1 MNYSGTFQLN
11 RPKRVRRQTVSGDMD
26 ESAEDDQKQREEME
40 EAYRKMLMELESD
53 DEEEEEGPVQV
64 EKERKPQREVKGADD
79 KRPLLNESLGGS
91 LGISLIE
98 RHSTPPPPSI
108 VVMEDKPD
116 VTITVDEPKQEQ
128 QNVLTDDRKNSL
140 PNGGRNS
147 PHGRTSPNGR
157 SSPNG
162 PTSPTSPNGRASPIN
177 GRTSPLK
184 NNRVE
189 PINEKQLPHEMH
201 TNKNNNIHSFL
212 TDNTQAFEKPHQTSN
227 GKVST
232 PDSGVDSLGS
242 EKRSSVKTISDSS
255 EKSRKSSHTNKVFVR
270 TFKQRASQE
279 NFALYGLLTPALVL
293 VPKIDGHDA
302 LTETFTELKGEDR
315 ELKLAAAHIDDAISG
330 RGKYGK
336 ARAFFKSKQ
345 GRWCFKMI
353 NNKYFKYLVLLMATV
368 HLILT
373 FFEPPSSMSTSPA
386 ILAITPLCILVYAAD
401 VGVHMG
407 FLSWPVFWSLDEN
420 RWIRRELVFTCMYII
435 DYVMLVTQT
444 FVDVRLAQPFRCLR
458 AAIILC
464 KLNNVQH
471 IWDVVMSIV
480 IKLGKVFVIII
491 VFIILFSAIGVHL
504 YTDTYHNIEQETSNC
519 TGNST
524 NVYVGAFDHVG
535 ITSLRLF
542 VLLSTENYPDLMIPA
557 YATSHWNF
565 LYFGIFLFVG
575 VFFLTA
581 IMLAIIVDS
590 YWSFAK
596 KHVKKERARER
607 AELAKAWNLLDP
619 LGQGS
624 LPKDDGRF
632 LKLLRILKPHHT
644 EEMNLQLIDY
654 LDHNDDG
661 QIDSLQ
667 WTIRLNEALSFEF
680 EEDKFYDMD
689 TNSSKY
695 VYAIQS
701 FSQKIVRS
709 SIYSKIVLVLILLHS
724 ILFCLKWHDMD
735 EMARMTIQILK
746 TTILSIF
753 AVEVL
758 LRIMSEGKNLMQ
770 VVEIL
775 DIILIIIGLASNIP
789 IYFIPPNYY
798 GLCNIISGIAVTF
811 RLGFNS
817 AQTKKVVIL
826 FSTKVFTVMFD
837 LIILVFIII
846 FFASVL
852 GWELFYGITPDT
864 SYDAGVYSYNCG
876 IGFDSFSCSLLMVF
890 QIVTTSNWHEIM
902 NAAMVATTQW
912 ACIYF
917 VGCFTTINLVV
928 MNLFVAIAIE
938 AFNKLGTE
946 KETEKETNQEKTDNQ
961 EESFAGSAMTFINN
975 LFESSRTEQE
985 KEKLSQRPTGSPR
998 MRRPSRVSVT
1008 STFGA
1013 FPGSPPN
1020 LLDVPQY
1027 PKIPVIQEEEEEQEE
1042 DLSGLSR
1049 EERKKRQMKKRREKR
1064 KNKVKTMIFVMTAF
1078 RATKDS
1084 ELNLNVGEEIEVVGK
1099 QDEWWEG
1106 RKDNEEQGWF
1116 PASHVKEIS
1125 RSQPP
1130 PVPTPFAQ
1138 RPHVTRKATQESI
1151 QSGSFSETDFFPL
1164 NTALNSTQ
1172 DRLMSTSGSTNS
1184 LDSTTKRPKL
1194 KLKNTSGG
1202 NWRKEILGDI
1212 TVMNPQELKELN
1224 KILKSQH
1231 TMNAKSHSLGGSLRR
1246 QAAISESIEEES
1258 EPASNIPPPPI
1269 ISVQHAPAI
1278 PQIIE
1283 EEEEPEE
1290 PDKDTLTVEKPEL
1303 PKELKKKKNKEQ
1315 TKNGEMP
1322 SWATKFLQSNNI
1334 KASMDLGSNEAQ
1346 SGSSD
1351 EKEKPAVAEDQV

>member
-1 MNYSGTFQLN
+1 MNYSGSFQLN
-11 RPKRVRRQTVSGDMD
+11 RRKTVKQRPVSREMEEGGED
-26 ESAEDDQKQREEME
+26 EHQQREEMA

-53 DEEEEEGPVQV
+53 DEEDKGSVPVKT
-64 EKERKPQREVKGADD
+64 EKDEVDSKPPKKVKGADD
-79 KRPLLNESLGGS
+79 KLPLLNESLSSS
-91 LGISLIE
+91 LGIALAD
-98 RHSTPPPPSI
+98 RHGTPPPPSI
-108 VVMEDKPD
+108 IVIEDNSD
-116 VTITVDEPKQEQ
+116 VKINVEPKQYEQ
-128 QNVLTDDRKNSL
+128 KVPTDERKNSI
-140 PNGGRNS
+140 PGGGGGG
-147 PHGRTSPNGR
+147 GRTSPNGR
-157 SSPNG
+157 
-162 PTSPTSPNGRASPIN
+162 
-177 GRTSPLK
+177 TSPLR

-189 PINEKQLPHEMH
+189 PINEKQTPHEIH
-201 TNKNNNIHSFL
+201 ANKNNNIHSLL
-212 TDNTQAFEKPHQTSN
+212 TDNTQAFEKSHRTSN

-255 EKSRKSSHTNKVFVR
+255 EKSRKSSRANQVFMR

-293 VPKIDGHDA
+293 VPKIDGNDA

-315 ELKLAAAHIDDAISG
+315 ELKLSAAHIDDAISG

-345 GRWCFKMI
+345 GRWCFKII
-353 NNKYFKYLVLLMATV
+353 NNRYSKYLVLFMATI

-386 ILAITPLCILVYAAD
+386 VFALTPLCILVYAAD

-420 RWIRRELVFTCMYII
+420 RWIRREFIFTCMYTI
-435 DYVMLVTQT
+435 DYLMLVTET
-444 FVDVRLAQPFRCLR
+444 LVGLRLAQPFRCLR

-480 IKLGKVFVIII
+480 IKLGKVFVIIF
-491 VFIILFSAIGVHL
+491 VFITLFSAIGVHL
-504 YTDTYHNIEQETSNC
+504 YTDTYHDIESEASNC

-557 YATSHWNF
+557 YRTSHWNF

-581 IMLAIIVDS
+581 IILAIIVDS

-680 EEDKFYDMD
+680 EEDRFYDMD
-689 TNSSKY
+689 TNSSKC

-701 FSQKIVRS
+701 FSQKIIRS
-709 SIYSKIVLVLILLHS
+709 SVYSKILLALILLHS
-724 ILFCLKWHDMD
+724 ILFCLRWHNMD
-735 EMARMTIQILK
+735 ETARITIQVLK
-746 TTILSIF
+746 TTILAIF

-775 DIILIIIGLASNIP
+775 DIILIVIGVTSNIP
-789 IYFIPPNYY
+789 IYFIPRTYF
-798 GLCNIISGIAVTF
+798 GLCNIISGLAVSF

-817 AQTKKVVIL
+817 AQAKKVVIL
-826 FSTKVFTVMFD
+826 FSTKVFPVMFD

-852 GWELFYGITPDT
+852 GWELFYGITADT
-864 SYDAGVYSYNCG
+864 SYDTGVYDYNCG
-876 IGFDSFSCSLLMVF
+876 IGFNSFSCSLLMVF

-902 NAAMVATTQW
+902 NAAMVATTDW

-917 VGCFTTINLVV
+917 VACFTTINLVV

-938 AFNKLGTE
+938 AFNKLGTD
-946 KETEKETNQEKTDNQ
+946 KETEKEESPEKNSNQ
-961 EESFAGSAMTFINN
+961 EESFAGSAMTFFNN

-1008 STFGA
+1008 TTFGA

-1020 LLDVPQY
+1020 LLEVPQI
-1027 PKIPVIQEEEEEQEE
+1027 PRIPVIQEEEDEPEE

-1064 KNKVKTMIFVMTAF
+1064 KNKVKTMILVMTAF

-1106 RKDNEEQGWF
+1106 RKDSDEQGWF
-1116 PASHVKEIS
+1116 PASHVKAII

-1130 PVPTPFAQ
+1130 PVPTPLAQ
-1138 RPHVTRKATQESI
+1138 RPHMARRATQESI
-1151 QSGSFSETDFFPL
+1151 KEGWSETDYFPL
-1164 NTALNSTQ
+1164 NTTLNSTQ
-1172 DRLMSTSGSTNS
+1172 DKLMSTAGSITS
-1184 LDSTTKRPKL
+1184 TDSTTKRPRL

-1212 TVMNPQELKELN
+1212 TVMNPQELKDLN

-1231 TMNAKSHSLGGSLRR
+1231 TMKSKSQSLGSNLRR

-1258 EPASNIPPPPI
+1258 EPTSSRSIPPPPI

-1290 PDKDTLTVEKPEL
+1290 PDRDTLTVEKPAL
-1303 PKELKKKKNKEQ
+1303 PKELKKKRNKEQ

-1334 KASMDLGSNEAQ
+1334 KASGDLGMDEAK

-1351 EKEKPAVAEDQV
+1351 ETEKAATAEEQV